1 MDKTTLTAAN
11 VRGIL
16 GRLAEPNGEVTRL
29 NDRLERVYTSRT
41 GDEDQR
47 YRLRAVAEGAQVD
60 TPSGGEEG
68 VIGTWDASCSPC

>member
-1 MDKTTLTAAN
+1 MGTKTLTAAN
-11 VRGIL
+11 VRGSL
-16 GRLAEPNGEVTRL
+16 GRLAEPHGEVTRL
-29 NDRLERVYTSRT
+29 NDRLERVYISRA
-41 GDEDQR
+41 GDEEKH